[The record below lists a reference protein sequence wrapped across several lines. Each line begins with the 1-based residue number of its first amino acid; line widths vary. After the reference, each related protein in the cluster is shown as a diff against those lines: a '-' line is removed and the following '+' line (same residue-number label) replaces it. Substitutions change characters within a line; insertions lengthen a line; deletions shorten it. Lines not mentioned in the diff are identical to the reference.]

1 MYGLRHADRT
11 PHATVTALLPR
22 GTIALAHFPD
32 FNHTRQEWHQSDLY
46 KLYQE
51 PAIQDF
57 LNKPLSRVPQRANAA
72 DTVSEIERLD
82 PKNAFVAV
90 TSIENNNPH
99 FAGGFRFRGSQ
110 SNAEEII
117 GKWRSQIVRDAS
129 VRETIDYQQHK
140 IDIVGAAPNQIATVY
155 DGQWFFAS
163 NDLAE
168 LKAILDRADGP
179 AKDKQTTLEADDTFH
194 AAMKHMP
201 VSYAL
206 LFYLQPKA
214 LSEKLASVRN
224 ALGVSPVQNGV
235 FDQIQSLC
243 AAT

>member
-1 MYGLRHADRT
+1 MKRLFLLVLIAAVAAVGVLYGLRRAERT

-32 FNHTRQEWHQSDLY
+32 FNRTRDEWHGSDLY

-51 PAIQDF
+51 PAVQDF
-57 LNKPLSRVPQRANAA
+57 LNKPLSRVPQRDTAA
-72 DTVSEIERLD
+72 DTAGEIERLD
-82 PKNAFVAV
+82 LKDAFGAV

-117 GKWRSQIVRDAS
+117 GKWRSKIVRNAS
-129 VRETIDYQQHK
+129 AHESVDYQQHK
-140 IDIVGAAPNQIATVY
+140 IDIAGAAPNQIATVY

-168 LKAILDRADGP
+168 LKAILDRADGRE
-179 AKDKQTTLEADDTFH
+179 KDQQTTLEA
-194 AAMKHMP
+194 
-201 VSYAL
+201 
-206 LFYLQPKA
+206 
-214 LSEKLASVRN
+214 
-224 ALGVSPVQNGV
+224 
-235 FDQIQSLC
+235 
-243 AAT
+243 